1 MHIHIHM
8 HTHALTVHICNNYMC
23 ITGEEDTHGY
33 DLSRLPKPVDH
44 GPTYRPDGPDRPYVR
59 VDEPPIPGQSMIF

>member
-1 MHIHIHM
+1 
-8 HTHALTVHICNNYMC
+8 MC